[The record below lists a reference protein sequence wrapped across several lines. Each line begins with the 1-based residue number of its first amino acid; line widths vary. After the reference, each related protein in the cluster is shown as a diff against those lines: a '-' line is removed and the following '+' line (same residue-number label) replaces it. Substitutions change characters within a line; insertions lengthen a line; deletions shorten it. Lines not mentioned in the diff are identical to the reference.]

1 MHKGVGG
8 RGKVREVKERVSL
21 IEAAKEIGCAPQ
33 AVREHMKRGIWDL
46 GDVVLAEERGKMTD
60 AYYVFRRKLDKFLG
74 KEMTIDRQD
83 H

>member
-1 MHKGVGG
+1 M
-8 RGKVREVKERVSL
+8 KERVSL

-46 GDVVLAEERGKMTD
+46 GVVVKADQRGKTTD

-74 KEMTIDRQD
+74 KEVTGDAETQT
-83 H
+83 